1 MAGTNP
7 KGIADASKS
16 NLDAPKDILDATA
29 RDGTIGWAVS
39 SHPVDYAAA
48 VSAMEA
54 RVARIALGNSPE
66 LIWLLEHPPIYTAG
80 TSAREADLITPN
92 RFPVHR
98 TGRGGQY
105 TYHGPGQR
113 VVYVMLDL
121 RKRGGDV
128 RAFIQALEQWIIATL
143 SAVGV
148 AGVVRDGR
156 IGVWVERPTQGYGA
170 EDKIAALGIRVR
182 RSISYHGLSI
192 NVAPALDHFDGIV
205 PCGISEFG
213 VTSLKDLEITADMPA
228 VDRALQATFGGV
240 FDEFLISEQAPL

>member
-7 KGIADASKS
+7 KDIADASKS
-16 NLDAPKDILDATA
+16 IPNATA
-29 RDGTIGWAVS
+29 RGGTIGWAIS
-39 SHPVDYAAA
+39 RHPVDYAAS

-54 RVARIALGNSPE
+54 RVARIAAGDAPE

-80 TSAREADLITPN
+80 TSAREADLTSPN

-121 RKRGGDV
+121 RRRDGDV
-128 RAFIQALEQWIIATL
+128 RAFVHALEQWIIATL
-143 SAVGV
+143 SAIGV
-148 AGVVRDGR
+148 TGVLRDGR
-156 IGVWVERPTQGYGA
+156 IGVWVERSKQGKDT

-182 RSISYHGLSI
+182 KSISYHGLSI
-192 NVAPALDHFDGIV
+192 NVSPALDHFDGIV
-205 PCGISEFG
+205 PCGISAFG
-213 VTSLKDLEITADMPA
+213 VTSLKDLRIAADMSA
-228 VDRALQATFGGV
+228 VDRALQATFIDV
-240 FDEFLISEQAPL
+240 FDELLLSELAPL